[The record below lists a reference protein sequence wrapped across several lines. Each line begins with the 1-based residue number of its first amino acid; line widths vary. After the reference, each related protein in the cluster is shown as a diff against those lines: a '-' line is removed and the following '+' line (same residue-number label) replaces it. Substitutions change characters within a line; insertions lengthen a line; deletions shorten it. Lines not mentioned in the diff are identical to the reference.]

1 MDILNRIV
9 SGMNKEDIR
18 FFKIYA
24 TKTHAVGDRKDIMLF
39 DYVRRSGKDY
49 NDDDIAIKLYDKG
62 SKNSFYRLKNRL
74 IDVLNKCLYIQ
85 HFDDDEVNATMYLV
99 SLSHFYFNQSAF
111 KVALHYLKK
120 AEKKAL
126 KQENYELLDI
136 IYSEFIKLSH
146 ELVAINPETYINK
159 RKENSQKLEHIRQI
173 DDVLAAVKYRL
184 KITQNFSPADNPVMD
199 MLEQTVNKFSQTD
212 NLKDSAAL
220 RFKIY
225 SAVSQILLQRH
236 DFQNLEGYLLSTY
249 QQFSEEKLFNR
260 NNHNTKLQMLTYLVN
275 TLFKNNKIEESLE
288 YAEKLKEAMEEYN
301 RALYDKYFFFYYNSL
316 VINYSKIDLDKAI
329 EILEGL
335 KSNELLKKT
344 PFYEVF
350 VYLNLGIFFFDKK
363 DYRKAIRYI
372 NQLYML
378 DSYKNGDES
387 LKFKISV
394 AELIIRHELKDFDFL
409 EYRIGQV
416 LKDYKE
422 LINQPENAREKDLL
436 KIIEVMAR
444 EGFSKS
450 NKSLMKKVT
459 GFLQQKQE
467 LAEDTEM
474 INYSKWLN
482 EKIKA

>member
-9 SGMNKEDIR
+9 AGMNKEDIR

-24 TKTHAVGDRKDIMLF
+24 SKTHASDDRKDIQLF
-39 DYVRRSGKDY
+39 DYIKKSGDNY
-49 NDDDIAIKLYDKG
+49 DDDEIAKKLYGKG

-74 IDVLNKCLYIQ
+74 TDVLNKCLFIQ
-85 HFDDDEVNATMYLV
+85 HFEDAEINNILYLI

-136 IYSEFIKLSH
+136 IYGEFIRLSH
-146 ELVAINPETYINK
+146 ELVSINPEVYINK
-159 RKENSQKLEHIRQI
+159 RKENSHKLEHIRQI

-184 KITQNFSPADNPVMD
+184 KVTQNFSPVDNPVMD
-199 MLEQTVNKFSQTD
+199 MLEQTVNTFSQTSG
-212 NLKDSAAL
+212 LKDSATL

-249 QQFSEEKLFNR
+249 QQFSKEKLFNR

-275 TLFKNNKIEESLE
+275 TLFKNNKIQESLE
-288 YAEKLKEAMEEYN
+288 YAERLKEAMEEYN

-363 DYRKAIRYI
+363 DYRKSIRNI

-378 DSYKNGDES
+378 DSYKSGDES
-387 LKFKISV
+387 LKFKIAI

-409 EYRIGQV
+409 EYRLGQV
-416 LKDYKE
+416 EKDYKK
-422 LINQPENAREKDLL
+422 LINLPENNREKELL
-436 KIIEVMAR
+436 DIISIMAK
-444 EGFSKS
+444 EGFTMG
-450 NKSLMKKVT
+450 NKALIKKVEK
-459 GFLQQKQE
+459 FLQHKQE
-467 LAEDTEM
+467 LAEDTEV
-474 INYSKWLN
+474 INYSEWL
-482 EKIKA
+482 KAKMKG